1 MNDQTLPLFRW
12 SETRPVVAPTASE
25 QAQNLARVEGRIAES
40 IIRWCS
46 RHVGAEFHLSEMT
59 ADIMAETM
67 CAPDSPRRILL
78 QLRDSGQVEVECV
91 DRATSAY
98 RLGSV
103 R

>member
-1 MNDQTLPLFRW
+1 MMAHQLGLLEW
-12 SETRPVVAPTASE
+12 TRPVVAPTASE
-25 QAQNLARVEGRIAES
+25 QAQNLARVEGRLAEA
-40 IIRWCS
+40 ILDWARI
-46 RHVGAEFHLSEMT
+46 HEHQDFHLSTFT
-59 ADIMAETM
+59 AAIMQATL

-91 DRATSAY
+91 DRAKSAY